1 MKIIHPSEVNLL
13 RENPSVLCLDIR
25 ECFEYEAENLGWTNL
40 PMEQVIA
47 FLKQEEVSKDQKL
60 LLLCNS
66 GKRASALGNLLETE
80 QAFLEVY
87 IVEDGMQGWNRWI
100 ESKPR

>member
-1 MKIIHPSEVNLL
+1 
-13 RENPSVLCLDIR
+13 LDIR

-40 PMEQVIA
+40 PMEQVFA

-100 ESKPR
+100 ESKP